1 MQREFTARGIPF
13 IRARRDFPREKLGF
27 SVLSARSVAGRAKI
41 KASSQF
47 PCGEFPLLLAA
58 YCAISLSLFEPARIL
73 EFVSWL
79 PLERVS
85 SREGKMGGE
94 RIDFLFFF
102 RVSRMQRI
110 IGREEGKGNAP
121 TSATTLCFRSCPPL
135 ATCRPPNNAS
145 FYGYLP
151 IQFDSNEARARSI
164 FQLIGSRCLDISY
177 SRKRFYPIFS
187 CILKV
192 YLVLCER
199 DITRRGKNISRLPLV
214 KIESNSRVNFEK
226 RVNGKSK

>member
-1 MQREFTARGIPF
+1 MRRVPITSRGLL
-13 IRARRDFPREKLGF
+13 RDKP
-27 SVLSARSVAGRAKI
+27 LSFRT
-41 KASSQF
+41 
-47 PCGEFPLLLAA
+47 
-58 YCAISLSLFEPARIL
+58 ARIL

-145 FYGYLP
+145 FYGYLS

-226 RVNGKSK
+226 RVNGKLK

>member
-73 EFVSWL
+73 EFVSWV

-94 RIDFLFFF
+94 RIDFLFSSHANFAYAA
-102 RVSRMQRI
+102 
-110 IGREEGKGNAP
+110 NH
-121 TSATTLCFRSCPPL
+121 
-135 ATCRPPNNAS
+135 RPRR
-145 FYGYLP
+145 GERKR
-151 IQFDSNEARARSI
+151 SNERHHPL
-164 FQLIGSRCLDISY
+164 FQ
-177 SRKRFYPIFS
+177 
-187 CILKV
+187 
-192 YLVLCER
+192 VLSSLGNVSS
-199 DITRRGKNISRLPLV
+199 T
-214 KIESNSRVNFEK
+214 
-226 RVNGKSK
+226 

>member
-73 EFVSWL
+73 EFVSWV

-121 TSATTLCFRSCPPL
+121 TSATTSVSGPVLPWQRVVHLTTRVFTDIFRSNSIRTSTLDTL
-135 ATCRPPNNAS
+135 ACGETFTFLIPVDWKS
-145 FYGYLP
+145 LLGY
-151 IQFDSNEARARSI
+151 IVF
-164 FQLIGSRCLDISY
+164 
-177 SRKRFYPIFS
+177 
-187 CILKV
+187 
-192 YLVLCER
+192 
-199 DITRRGKNISRLPLV
+199 
-214 KIESNSRVNFEK
+214 
-226 RVNGKSK
+226 

>member
-1 MQREFTARGIPF
+1 MRRVPITSRGLLRDKPLSF
-13 IRARRDFPREKLGF
+13 RTRSHSRIRLLA
-27 SVLSARSVAGRAKI
+27 SARACLVEGR
-41 KASSQF
+41 
-47 PCGEFPLLLAA
+47 EN
-58 YCAISLSLFEPARIL
+58 
-73 EFVSWL
+73 
-79 PLERVS
+79 
-85 SREGKMGGE
+85 GGRE

-145 FYGYLP
+145 FYGYLS

-164 FQLIGSRCLDISY
+164 FQLIGSRCLDVSY

>member
-73 EFVSWL
+73 EFVSWV

-102 RVSRMQRI
+102 PREFRVCSESSAEKRGKETLQR
-110 IGREEGKGNAP
+110 AP
-121 TSATTLCFRSCPPL
+121 PPSISGPVLPWQRVVHLTTRVFTDIFRSNSIRTSTLDTL
-135 ATCRPPNNAS
+135 ACGETFTFLIPVDWKS
-145 FYGYLP
+145 LLGY
-151 IQFDSNEARARSI
+151 IVF
-164 FQLIGSRCLDISY
+164 
-177 SRKRFYPIFS
+177 
-187 CILKV
+187 
-192 YLVLCER
+192 
-199 DITRRGKNISRLPLV
+199 
-214 KIESNSRVNFEK
+214 
-226 RVNGKSK
+226 